1 MVKSIGM
8 NRLFRRTTLIP
19 LRSYTALLT
28 VVGVTVSTGL
38 GCRDGQSVSATSNP
52 TTTRAAPAPLHRF
65 EFQEPKMGAAFRI
78 VLYSPDQA
86 TADRAARAALG
97 RVDEL
102 NAILSDYDPNSE
114 ISRLSQRTLDG
125 PMAEPVKVSPEL
137 YHVLDVSQK
146 VAERTDGAFDV
157 TVGPFVRLWRR
168 SHQLGE
174 LPRPQRIEE
183 ARRSVGFRHLKL
195 DPQKRTVQLLAPRM
209 KLDVAGIA
217 VGYVVDEAL
226 KAITKSGVESALIDA
241 GGDLG
246 MTGPPPGAKGWRVAV
261 QSLQAPEETTGEYFE
276 LRNASISTSGDTYRY
291 VEIDGTRYSH
301 ILDPKTGLGLTK
313 RIGVTAIARDGITAD
328 WLDTAVAVLGP
339 ERGAELVESV
349 PGAAARITT
358 IAPDGGISVS
368 ETPGFRAYIVGENS
382 GPCR

>member
-1 MVKSIGM
+1 
-8 NRLFRRTTLIP
+8 
-19 LRSYTALLT
+19 
-28 VVGVTVSTGL
+28 
-38 GCRDGQSVSATSNP
+38 
-52 TTTRAAPAPLHRF
+52 
-65 EFQEPKMGAAFRI
+65 MGAAFRI
-78 VLYSPDQA
+78 VLYAPDQA
-86 TADRAARAALG
+86 TADRAARAASG
-97 RVDEL
+97 RVDQL

-125 PMAEPVKVSPEL
+125 PMAEPVTVSEEL
-137 YHVLDVSQK
+137 FHVLDVSQQ

-183 ARRSVGFRHLKL
+183 ARRSVGYRQVKL
-195 DPQKRTVQLLAPRM
+195 DPAERSVQLLAPRM

-261 QSLQAPEETTGEYFE
+261 QSLQAPEQTTGEYFE
-276 LRNASISTSGDTYRY
+276 LSNASISTSGDTYRY
-291 VEIDGTRYSH
+291 VEIDGARYSH

-313 RIGVTAIARDGITAD
+313 RIGVTVIASDGITAD

-339 ERGAELVESV
+339 ERGAKLVASV

-358 IAPDGGISVS
+358 LTPDGGISVS
-368 ETPGFRAYIVGENS
+368 ETPGFRAYVAGENS